1 MEQTGTLRVRVYTS
15 NAQLP
20 VEGASVVVTQKNP
33 NGKYDL
39 LSVQATNSSGEI
51 RELKIPTPLSSA
63 STSPERGRGQTNAT
77 CEIWAEAPGFVVL
90 KVDGVQIFPDVV
102 TEQQIEL
109 IPLEDGEHGLDRV
122 KERQISAQNL

>member
-1 MEQTGTLRVRVYTS
+1 MEQNGTLRVRVITS

-51 RELKIPTPLSSA
+51 RELKIETPLSSA
-63 STSPERGRGQTNAT
+63 STSQEQGRGQPNAV
-77 CEIWAEAPGFVVL
+77 CEVWAEAPGFVVL
-90 KVDGVQIFPDVV
+90 KVDGVQIFPNVV

-109 IPLEDGEHGLDRV
+109 VPLEEGEHGLDRV
-122 KERQISAQNL
+122 NERQISPQNL